1 MSESVSIG
9 QFENPIKTE
18 GRTLMNP
25 VLDAIE
31 AAPVSAH
38 MKRTARLIAGVPAN
52 LAKNKLFMGFLEF
65 FKVFRN
71 SFR

>member
-1 MSESVSIG
+1 
-9 QFENPIKTE
+9 
-18 GRTLMNP
+18 MNP